1 MLGSR
6 YRVIQPLS
14 KGGFGTTYLA
24 EDTNYPDNLKCVVKK
39 LHSNA
44 DNPEFLKISRRMFA
58 KEAKTLAK
66 LGKHSQIPQLLAYFE
81 EDKEF
86 YLVQQYIR
94 GVTVSK
100 ELELG
105 QIWTEAKVIEFL
117 QDLLTVVDFVHQSGV
132 IHRDIKP
139 DNLIR
144 RALDNKLVLVDFGTV
159 KEVMLTQ
166 SQAIAS
172 TVAIGTQGYMP
183 TEQARG
189 KPRFASDIYA
199 VGMIAVQALTGVHP
213 LQLPEDENGETLW
226 QKQAQ
231 CSPLL
236 QEIISKMIC
245 YHFKDRYHSAQEILT
260 NLDILQNRSGNSI
273 NKDVTGIIMA
283 SERTMGGV
291 NRTKTPTNRVRSSSA
306 SSATVI
312 NQHPSKQSRQKMPLI
327 LAGVGVLTA
336 VLLGG
341 GYFFS
346 NGWGEPSELKQARA
360 KASGGEYA
368 GAIALVRD
376 LTSTPE
382 IEQQVNTWSERL
394 LAQAQERYA
403 QRGDLA
409 TAERMIK
416 AIPESSGVKEEGI
429 QLLAI
434 WEQEYELNQSILQIA
449 MENLQREQWSN
460 ARQEA
465 QRIQGDAPYWKQQSE
480 KIINAAQLGEESP
493 AGVVDL
499 CSRAPDFCN

>member
-6 YRVIQPLS
+6 YKIIQPLS

-24 EDTNYPDNLKCVVKK
+24 EDTKFPDNLKCVVKK

-44 DNPEFLKISRRMFA
+44 DNPEFLEISRRMFA

-66 LGKHSQIPQLLAYFE
+66 LGKHNQIPQLLAYFE

-94 GVTVSK
+94 GVTLTN
-100 ELELG
+100 ELVVDRPWSE
-105 QIWTEAKVIEFL
+105 TKVIAFL
-117 QDLLTVVDFVHQSGV
+117 QDLLNVVDFVHQSGV

-226 QKQAQ
+226 LDRAN
-231 CSPLL
+231 CSPRLGA
-236 QEIISKMIC
+236 IISKMIC

-260 NLDILQNRSGNSI
+260 NLNILQNRPANSA
-273 NKDVTGIIMA
+273 NRDATGIIVPEQNVDRRDA
-283 SERTMGGV
+283 AR
-291 NRTKTPTNRVRSSSA
+291 PTQIEA
-306 SSATVI
+306 K
-312 NQHPSKQSRQKMPLI
+312 SKSKPALTLI
-327 LAGVGVLTA
+327 LSSLGLLTVLI
-336 VLLGG
+336 LGG
-341 GYFFS
+341 SLLFTG
-346 NGWGEPSELKQARA
+346 GWGKSSELKQAEA
-360 KASGGEYA
+360 KAATGEYA
-368 GAIALVRD
+368 QAIALVTD
-376 LTSTPE
+376 LPPTDE
-382 IEQQVNTWSERL
+382 IQQQIEQWSSQLFKQAQTKYDRQGDIDTARRKIESIPNSSELKTEATDL
-394 LAQAQERYA
+394 LAN
-403 QRGDLA
+403 
-409 TAERMIK
+409 
-416 AIPESSGVKEEGI
+416 
-429 QLLAI
+429 
-434 WEQEYELNQSILQIA
+434 WEQEHEYNQSILQIA
-449 MENLQREQWSN
+449 TDNLQQEEWQN
-460 ARQEA
+460 AQQEA
-465 QRIQGDAPYWKQQSE
+465 AQIQGDSTYWQKQSAR
-480 KIINAAQLGEESP
+480 IIQAAQLGEKSP
-493 AGVVDL
+493 PGVIDL
-499 CSRAPDFCN
+499 CSKALDFCN